1 MYTHVQVGAAGYSYL
16 VRLVYTSTLPRW
28 NIPLGPCWQSLFF
41 HCTRYLVRAACK
53 NNGQHVESCLNT
65 PAIQLIYLSGVKNAL
80 SVLEKSL
87 VIMRHRTRQETC
99 PFFVQ
104 CLPFLPPPP
113 TRLSLPQ
120 SHPHVVTTMSVYLT
134 RWLHRG
140 FVEASTGFCNSIM
153 CVGCVEFNYVADIL
167 RSHPST

>member
-104 CLPFLPPPP
+104 CLPFLSPPP
-113 TRLSLPQ
+113 
-120 SHPHVVTTMSVYLT
+120 
-134 RWLHRG
+134 
-140 FVEASTGFCNSIM
+140 
-153 CVGCVEFNYVADIL
+153 
-167 RSHPST
+167 HPSVAPAITSTCRHYHERVFNKMASPWICRSLDRIL